1 MNSVWPSDTDERD
14 RRTLIEMIR
23 RGQCVLVLGPRVAVR
38 AGDPDRRPLDELLA
52 EQLLSQLPAPAALP
66 ADGTPDG
73 PPPPRNLDVRR
84 AAETFLRSD
93 DHERLDLEM
102 AVETFY
108 KGEAGRTASEFHTCL
123 AQLPFQL
130 CITASLDDLMFD
142 ALQGAGKQPRR
153 AFFDFSRTQAPAPLQ
168 GLPSVESP
176 LVYHLLGHRDS
187 PPSMVL
193 GEGDLI
199 DFITAIVKNIPPL
212 PDQVRSVLADEQS
225 TFLFLGFGFHNWYLR
240 LLLKVL
246 NVYNHRNPMLAFED
260 AQFFA
265 RPDHGEAVG
274 FFSGDRAI
282 KFRALRWEAFA
293 RWLLEAW
300 TLRTGQAGAGGAAAA
315 APPRPPAPPANAPQ
329 VFLSYA
335 SEDVDQ
341 VTELGDK
348 LAALGLRVW
357 RDKMGLRVGDDWKFQ
372 LIKLIRNEVDYVVVV
387 QTPAMLGQPFGVFNR
402 EVAEALERQAD
413 AGSFEGEELRFV
425 LPVQLGTRDIM
436 PRLKNRHVLP
446 IDTPQGVAAL
456 AEAIHDD
463 WARRSRMPAVL
474 RAAAVATP

>member
-1 MNSVWPSDTDERD
+1 MPNSSMNSVWPSDTDERD
-14 RRTLIEMIR
+14 RRSLIEMIR

-38 AGDPDRRPLDELLA
+38 ADDPERRPLDELLA
-52 EQLLSQLPAPAALP
+52 EQLLSQLPAAAAPQVGVAAGLQ
-66 ADGTPDG
+66 
-73 PPPPRNLDVRR
+73 PPGSLDLRR
-84 AAETFLRSD
+84 AAETFLRSG
-93 DHERLDLEM
+93 DHERLDLEL
-102 AVETFY
+102 AVESFY
-108 KGEAGRTASEFHTCL
+108 KGEAGRTTSEFHRSL

-142 ALQGAGKQPRR
+142 ALKAAGKQPRR
-153 AFFDFSRTQAPAPLQ
+153 AYFDFSRTQAPAPLQ
-168 GLPSVESP
+168 GLASAEAP
-176 LVYHLLGHRDS
+176 LVYHLLGHRDN

-199 DFITAIVKNIPPL
+199 DFITAVVKNIPPL

-225 TFLFLGFGFHNWYLR
+225 SFLFLGFGFHNWYLR

-282 KFRALRWEAFA
+282 KFRALRWEEFA

-300 TLRTGQAGAGGAAAA
+300 TQRTGQASAGAST
-315 APPRPPAPPANAPQ
+315 PVRPPAPPANAPQ

-335 SEDVDQ
+335 SEDADQ
-341 VTELGDK
+341 VSALGDQ

-387 QTPAMLGQPFGVFNR
+387 QTPALLGQPFGVFNR
-402 EVAEALERQAD
+402 EVAEALERQAE
-413 AGSFEGEELRFV
+413 AGSFEGEKLRFV
-425 LPVQLGTRDIM
+425 LPVQLGTKEMLPD
-436 PRLKNRHVLP
+436 LKNRHAIAV
-446 IDTPQGVAAL
+446 DTAEGVAAL
-456 AEAIHDD
+456 AASILED
-463 WARRSRMPAVL
+463 WARRSRMPAVW
-474 RAAAVATP
+474 RDVATT